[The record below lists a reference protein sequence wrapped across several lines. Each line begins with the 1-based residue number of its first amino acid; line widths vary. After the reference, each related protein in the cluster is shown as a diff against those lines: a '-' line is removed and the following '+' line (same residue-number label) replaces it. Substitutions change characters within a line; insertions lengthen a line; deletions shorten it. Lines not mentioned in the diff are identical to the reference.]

1 MLDGTVMPNMVH
13 FPIIIHLCQKKTY
26 PVLYKYL
33 PLKPNCP
40 IVLARTDRHHWY
52 LDSKIVRVRAV

>member
-1 MLDGTVMPNMVH
+1 MIKLIPHMLDGTVTPNMVH

-33 PLKPNCP
+33 PLKPNFP
-40 IVLARTDRHHWY
+40 IVLAR
-52 LDSKIVRVRAV
+52 